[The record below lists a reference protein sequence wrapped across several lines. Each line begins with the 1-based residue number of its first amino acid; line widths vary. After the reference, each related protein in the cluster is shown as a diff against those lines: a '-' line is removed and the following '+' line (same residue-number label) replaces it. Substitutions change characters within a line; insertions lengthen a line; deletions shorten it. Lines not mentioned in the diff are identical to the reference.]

1 MAGGGPKQYRQPEG
15 LDLRALATVGGGAGK
30 PKGLRAA
37 TRQAEA
43 ERLEAEAGDAEA
55 RFEREAV
62 EVDAHALGPRS
73 PAPEPNRAPSP
84 LRAPAR
90 PPTSP
95 RAPPLPPLLPPRH
108 TASVEP
114 CPDTS
119 SLLLVVPPGLAPLT
133 SPPSFPA
140 LWPQGPTATRTVNS
154 STVGKA
160 SGRSWKQ
167 PARKSSSHVVKY
179 GGNKKDWAMHMEKK
193 AQDKQWREQVREI
206 SREKREKIEA
216 EKERREAKA
225 KRKEINTMRS
235 GMKLQKV
242 NAQKIKKM
250 SKKQYKKTVFVRADP
265 DQIPE
270 FTKPKQ

>member
-1 MAGGGPKQYRQPEG
+1 M
-15 LDLRALATVGGGAGK
+15 
-30 PKGLRAA
+30 
-37 TRQAEA
+37 
-43 ERLEAEAGDAEA
+43 
-55 RFEREAV
+55 
-62 EVDAHALGPRS
+62 
-73 PAPEPNRAPSP
+73 
-84 LRAPAR
+84 
-90 PPTSP
+90 
-95 RAPPLPPLLPPRH
+95 
-108 TASVEP
+108 
-114 CPDTS
+114 
-119 SLLLVVPPGLAPLT
+119 
-133 SPPSFPA
+133 
-140 LWPQGPTATRTVNS
+140 
-154 STVGKA
+154 
-160 SGRSWKQ
+160 
-167 PARKSSSHVVKY
+167 